1 MSITKNEQLIDFFHV
16 YCQFELDTRPGD
28 KQMPEDMNLDR
39 MVEFAKM
46 CGASEAR
53 ARDEMLEVL
62 EFQKSLMDR
71 VNLKR
76 AFS

>member
-16 YCQFELDTRPGD
+16 YCQLELDTRPGD

-46 CGASEAR
+46 CGAS
-53 ARDEMLEVL
+53 
-62 EFQKSLMDR
+62 
-71 VNLKR
+71 
-76 AFS
+76 

>member
-1 MSITKNEQLIDFFHV
+1 
-16 YCQFELDTRPGD
+16 
-28 KQMPEDMNLDR
+28 MPEDMNLDR

-53 ARDEMLEVL
+53 ARNEMLEVL